1 MIDWDGLK
9 LSEDEL
15 EEMSSEE
22 LRDLYDKV
30 MEQYEKALATGDVRI
45 ASDLKE
51 YRDEL
56 EELLAGF
63 EE

>member
-51 YRDEL
+51 YRDE
-56 EELLAGF
+56 
-63 EE
+63 

>member
-1 MIDWDGLK
+1 MVDLDGLK

-51 YRDEL
+51 YRDVL

>member
-15 EEMSSEE
+15 EEMSSDE

>member
-63 EE
+63 VE

>member
-1 MIDWDGLK
+1 MVDLDGLK

>member
-1 MIDWDGLK
+1 MVDLDGLK

-22 LRDLYDKV
+22 LRDLYDEV